1 MVEDRVKLETKARR
15 ERINPV
21 LLALVAGITLIFLAL
36 YHKFIF
42 ADYLYAY
49 LDSGRDTVDQYIP
62 RELYE
67 INNFWNGATNQYSL
81 LFGLGADYVF
91 PWYKYFNPVNL
102 PLLLIGRTNLAAAL
116 IISTYL
122 KYLFIGLFAFLFFRR
137 LIGSEKIAAICSL
150 LWTYSSYNVLW
161 GQHYAF
167 LTSMLGFTIFML
179 GLQMILDGDKK
190 WYLATIAFFV
200 LVTTG
205 YSFFY
210 QACIFAVIYGAV
222 YLIIR
227 KQHFKECFKR
237 LAAFIL
243 CTIVSVGIAAEYIAV
258 SAEGFLTSSRMENV
272 VSISL
277 KGFYPIK
284 NIVAIFARFFSN
296 DTFGVAGRSAYPGN
310 YYEIATISVGA
321 LAVLSFF
328 WLIQTKY
335 RKRVLAITA
344 ASILCLCLPL
354 VSHILLFK
362 ATTQRWTFII
372 CLLEIVM
379 IGFALKDLYNKL
391 QDNASGNDVRKK
403 LIRTFVFSNM
413 FLILSVVAFLVLKGR
428 GFRVSKWTLIIVTCC
443 YIMYN
448 TAALLAYYIE
458 KRGNFKAKKVVY
470 ALFFMCCMV
479 EIFVMNYRSIN
490 SQSIVRGH
498 AWDNSIYNDGTIE
511 IVDEIKAYD
520 DALYRINKTYDSKFY
535 NDQMMQN
542 YYGVGSY
549 YSLNSQNL
557 INAYAMLGN
566 EVYENTDTLT
576 GTNYIRFP
584 GSEIADN
591 EILAVKYVISNEE
604 VLSDV
609 FYEKILEEGDK
620 TLYLNKFWNGFGKIY
635 TDVTERDV
643 IIPLDY
649 QEKKAVIVNAAIMTG
664 ADALEVNLPIKDFDA
679 DYTYSEKRMRA
690 ALSALNENGS
700 VDLKQDA
707 NIFYGVVRNESE
719 DRGILCIPLIYEKH
733 WNATIDG
740 TDAKIYKI
748 NGGLL
753 GLVIEPG
760 EHNLEITYKNNTALI
775 GRIVGIIFT
784 IAYLSALF
792 IFTRKRRVQ

>member
-1 MVEDRVKLETKARR
+1 VVEDIVKLETKASKGKV
-15 ERINPV
+15 RIVILV
-21 LLALVAGITLIFLAL
+21 LIAGITLLFLAL

-42 ADYLYAY
+42 SDYMYAY
-49 LDSGRDTVDQYIP
+49 LDTGRDTVDQYIP
-62 RELYE
+62 REVYE
-67 INNFWNGATNQYSL
+67 IRNFLTGELDQYLL
-81 LFGLGADYVF
+81 LFGLGSNYVF

-102 PLLLIGRTNLAAAL
+102 PLLLIGRSNLGVAL

-122 KYLFIGLFAFLFFRR
+122 KYLFIGIFAFFFFRR
-137 LIGSEKIAAICSL
+137 LIASERIAAICSL

-161 GQHYAF
+161 GQHYGF
-167 LTSMLGFTIFML
+167 LTSMLSFTIFML
-179 GLQMILDGDKK
+179 GLQLILDGDMK
-190 WYLATIAFFV
+190 WFLAPLAFFILATTA
-200 LVTTG
+200 

-210 QACIFAVIYGAV
+210 QACIFAVIYGVA
-222 YLIIR
+222 YLIIKKEALKER
-227 KQHFKECFKR
+227 FKK
-237 LAAFIL
+237 LGAFIL
-243 CTIVSVGIAAEYIAV
+243 CAIISVGISAEYMAV
-258 SAEGFLTSSRMENV
+258 SAEGFLTSSRMDNV
-272 VSISL
+272 VSVSL
-277 KGFYPIK
+277 TGFYPIK
-284 NIVAIFARFFSN
+284 YLISIFARFFSN
-296 DTFGVAGRSAYPGN
+296 DTFGVGSRAWYPGN
-310 YYEIATISVGA
+310 YYEIAVISVGA
-321 LAVLSFF
+321 LAVLGFF
-328 WLIQTKY
+328 WLIQSKY

-344 ASILCLCLPL
+344 TSILCLCLPF

-372 CLLEIVM
+372 CLLEIMM
-379 IGFALKDLYNKL
+379 IGFAIKDLIAEL
-391 QDNASGNDVRKK
+391 QDEDKDGIVKK
-403 LIRTFVFSNM
+403 RIIRTFACSDVFSIVSM
-413 FLILSVVAFLVLKGR
+413 AAFLVLGGR
-428 GFRVSKWTLIIVTCC
+428 WFRVNKWTLIIVACC

-448 TAALLAYYIE
+448 AAALLACWL
-458 KRGNFKAKKVVY
+458 KKNKGLKTQMLVFTLIV
-470 ALFFMCCMV
+470 MCCMA
-479 EIFVMNYRSIN
+479 EIFVMNYRGIN
-490 SQSIVRGH
+490 SRSIVTED

-511 IVDEIKAYD
+511 IVDEIKASD

-535 NDQMMQN
+535 NDQMVQN

-635 TDVTERDV
+635 TDVIERDE
-643 IIPLDY
+643 ILTLDY

-664 ADALEVNLPIKDFDA
+664 ADALEVNLPIKDFDG
-679 DYTYSEKRMRA
+679 DYSYSEKRMRA

-707 NIFYGVVRNESE
+707 NTFYGVVRNESE
-719 DRGILCIPLIYEKH
+719 NRGILCIPLIYEKH